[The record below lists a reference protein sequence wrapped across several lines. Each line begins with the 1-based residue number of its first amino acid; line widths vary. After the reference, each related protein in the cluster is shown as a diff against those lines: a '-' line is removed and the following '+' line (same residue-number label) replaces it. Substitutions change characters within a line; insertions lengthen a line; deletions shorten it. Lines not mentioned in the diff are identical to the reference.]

1 MFLSFETIEDFIF
14 NILNYDDVMKK
25 LKKIKLTKSIEDFIP
40 LKEWELRTI
49 VAGDGEPTWDCLFKS
64 FICYYESMTGITL
77 DQNELVDYYKS
88 CTGRNPCAEGGA
100 DIESFISLMG
110 AYGIQGSWGGQFGSY
125 NNALA
130 VIKPSEGS
138 IYHVVIPVGAAPI
151 YDSNGNIIDYAI
163 YCKDPAAT
171 NNCET
176 IVTYRH
182 SQVQGYMDLEYFI
195 GLDSPIDYGSSSFSW
210 GSISPSYYG

>member
-1 MFLSFETIEDFIF
+1 
-14 NILNYDDVMKK
+14 MKK

-100 DIESFISLMG
+100 RYRIIHKFNGSLWHSRFMGRSIWFI
-110 AYGIQGSWGGQFGSY
+110 
-125 NNALA
+125 
-130 VIKPSEGS
+130 
-138 IYHVVIPVGAAPI
+138 
-151 YDSNGNIIDYAI
+151 
-163 YCKDPAAT
+163 
-171 NNCET
+171 
-176 IVTYRH
+176 
-182 SQVQGYMDLEYFI
+182 
-195 GLDSPIDYGSSSFSW
+195 
-210 GSISPSYYG
+210 